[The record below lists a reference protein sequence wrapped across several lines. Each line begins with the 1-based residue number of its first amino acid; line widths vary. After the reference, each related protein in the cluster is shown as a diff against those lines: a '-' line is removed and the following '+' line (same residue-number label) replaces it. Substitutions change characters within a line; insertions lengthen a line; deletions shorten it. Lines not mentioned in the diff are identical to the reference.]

1 MLTLQTTKQILI
13 NRWFYSN
20 YSMNLTGK
28 SRKSMMIVLNKE
40 NAVRIQIPVK
50 TASYSPYV

>member
-1 MLTLQTTKQILI
+1 
-13 NRWFYSN
+13 
-20 YSMNLTGK
+20 MNLTGK
-28 SRKSMMIVLNKE
+28 LRKSMMIVLNKE